1 MPHEET
7 GCEALLALCS
17 TTTRFTSLRQNTLM
31 C

>member
-17 TTTRFTSLRQNTLM
+17 TTTRFTLRQNTLM
-31 C
+31 F